1 VRFAWIPE
9 HPRQPLYMAREPYR
23 TGKIG
28 EHLWLITSN
37 ACEALQFE
45 TKEACEAW
53 IQANPYPMFVAT
65 EHGFIDLKKRP
76 LQREK
81 HKNRW
86 GVRRNSAVISALRQ
100 PIILI
105 SAQT

>member
-1 VRFAWIPE
+1 MPQQPEPLSLVLSRLTRKEGHRIVRFVWIPE

-53 IQANPYPMFVAT
+53 IQANPYPMFVAV
-65 EHGFIDLKKRP
+65 EHGFADFPNGRP
-76 LQREK
+76 
-81 HKNRW
+81 
-86 GVRRNSAVISALRQ
+86 
-100 PIILI
+100 
-105 SAQT
+105 TF